1 MEARTNCWSTVFPDG
16 DTGGDGDS
24 DSGDNDGDAS
34 DDGRR
39 RIKVKKTPTKK
50 GTPNNRAPTRKR
62 TLNKKKTPKKTPNQ
76 RPAKK
81 RPREDLPENFNENIR
96 DKCLYPEEN
105 IPKIESYLLCVEDAL
120 VEFERQTNRFTERR
134 HVQYKIAQVNRR

>member
-1 MEARTNCWSTVFPDG
+1 MEARTNCWSTAFPDG
-16 DTGGDGDS
+16 DSDGDGDS
-24 DSGDNDGDAS
+24 DSGDGDGDAS

-50 GTPNNRAPTRKR
+50 KTPNNKSSTTRK
-62 TLNKKKTPKKTPNQ
+62 KAPKKH
-76 RPAKK
+76 PAKK

-96 DKCLYPEEN
+96 DKCLNPEEN
-105 IPKIESYLLCVEDAL
+105 IPKIESYLLCVEDSL